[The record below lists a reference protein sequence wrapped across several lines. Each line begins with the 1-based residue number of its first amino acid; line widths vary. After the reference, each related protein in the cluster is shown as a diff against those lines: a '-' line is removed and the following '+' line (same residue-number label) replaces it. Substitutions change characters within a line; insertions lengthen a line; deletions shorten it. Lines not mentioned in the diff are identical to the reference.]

1 MTHYCLCE
9 NNKDTRGFNRIRT
22 VMETI
27 SDEWDCSILQCP
39 ICKTKVEE
47 SG

>member
-9 NNKDTRGFNRIRT
+9 NKKT